1 MFRFPKFII
10 ALLATAAHS
19 AEIDPTDCGSINPA
33 STELAIFHK
42 KPDQYNH
49 NQHEVKQF
57 LEKLRQTKTPIRND
71 SKHPVKIRLRLIGDG
86 ESYKEKHTILPGQ
99 TFVTYKRDIL
109 VDIKLYDKSIF
120 INLEQ
125 GHKKYTVSL
134 SNTEIPYRPTFIEYA
149 DFRPVFF
156 KPDSGRNPLLFP
168 YSPVYRAINIPTN
181 LSPNFQEQY
190 DGNLRYIID
199 CQFRHEGIDGMA
211 FFDRLTDLYRTHYF
225 PTLYNRLVS
234 KGVPLTLEHSKIPG
248 IIHSIWLTHKDKPI
262 EFPEEFTQ
270 YALDSLKACPTEEGY
285 KHILWVQN
293 KKRLPHTVKR
303 LKDSGIKVK
312 EYKKLGDFKLKAK
325 FKEELKKK
333 KFGRASDILRVEI
346 LERMG
351 GIYRDTDYRI
361 HHSLTPLLL
370 SYNFIAAR
378 EPMSS
383 FICNAFIA
391 ASPDHPTIRTLKDL
405 IVRNYDPHRAPD
417 YIRHIP
423 DSDGFATILIT
434 GPGAFTTA
442 IAKTI
447 GQGDERD
454 VILPHQYIYPTP
466 VDIYP
471 QLSVIKPGNSVP
483 ATAFGAHYWL
493 SSWTTL
499 STFGSEG

>member
-10 ALLATAAHS
+10 TFLATAAHS
-19 AEIDPTDCGSINPA
+19 AEIDHPDCDPINPV

-42 KPDQYNH
+42 KEVPYNH

-71 SKHPVKIRLRLIGDG
+71 SKHPVRLRLSLIGDS
-86 ESYKEKHTILPGQ
+86 ERYQEKHTLLPGQ
-99 TFVTYKRDIL
+99 TFVTYKSDIL
-109 VDIKLYDKSIF
+109 VDIKLYDKAIF
-120 INLEQ
+120 MNLEQ
-125 GHKKYTVSL
+125 GSKKYTVSL

-156 KPDSGRNPLLFP
+156 KPDAGKNPLLFP
-168 YSPVYRAINIPTN
+168 YSPVYGAVNIPTN
-181 LSPNFQEQY
+181 LSPSFQDQY

-211 FFDRLTDLYRTHYF
+211 FFDHLTDLYKRHYF
-225 PTLYNRLVS
+225 PTLYNRLVR

-262 EFPEEFTQ
+262 EFPEEFIQ
-270 YALDSLKACPTEEGY
+270 YALDSFKACPTEEGY
-285 KHILWVQN
+285 KHILWVQS

-312 EYKKLGDFKLKAK
+312 EYKKLGDFKLKVK
-325 FKEELKKK
+325 LKEELKKK

-391 ASPDHPTIRTLKDL
+391 TSPGHPTIKALKDL
-405 IVRNYDPHRAPD
+405 IIRNYDPHRAPD
-417 YIRHIP
+417 YIKHIP

-471 QLSVIKPGNSVP
+471 QLTVIKPRDSVP
-483 ATAFGAHYWL
+483 AIAFGAHYWL